1 MIQYDEGLTPIEEYN
16 GIFYKRDD
24 LYAPYGEDFVT
35 GGKIRQ
41 CRDLIKT
48 NLDHIKEEC
57 DSTIS
62 TASSIHSPQAVIV
75 SKVAEEFGLKSII
88 GFGNTT
94 VEKALKKKPMK
105 MCADLGSEM
114 VVLSESQGFNNVLY
128 ANLNKL
134 AEERPMFK
142 VLFGYAAQRYRS
154 SIIGKIAEQIE
165 NVECDTLYVPLG
177 SGMTFTG
184 IIEGV
189 RLFQKQFKVVALQP
203 FGYDRR
209 KDIHKNL
216 DGMEWDYEYE
226 YHMGDYPYNKLL
238 QKNVGF
244 ELDMFYESKSFEM
257 MQELMTKDEKSCFWC
272 IGNSNYIRG

>member
-1 MIQYDEGLTPIEEYN
+1 MMEYDEGLTPVQEYD

-24 LYAPYGEDFVT
+24 LYAPYGENFVT

-48 NLDHIKEEC
+48 NLDYINEEC
-57 DSTIS
+57 GGTIS

-94 VEKALKKKPMK
+94 VEKALKNKPMK

-154 SIIGKIAEQIE
+154 SIIGRIAEQIE
-165 NVECDTLYVPLG
+165 NVDCDTLYVPLG

-184 IIEGV
+184 VIEGV

-203 FGYDRR
+203 FGFDRR

-216 DGMEWDYEYE
+216 EGAVWEYE
-226 YHMGDYPYNKLL
+226 YSYHTGKYPYNKLL
-238 QKNVGF
+238 KKNVGF
-244 ELDMFYESKSFEM
+244 ELDMIYESKSFEM
-257 MQELMTKDEKSCFWC
+257 MEQMINKDEKSCFWC
-272 IGNSNYIRG
+272 IGNSNYIR